1 MKNYIAIALVA
12 LTMASCATSSSVTRE
27 ARYPKMYA
35 EKPTSIVVMPPINRT
50 NHVDAKDFFYTTMY
64 TPLCE
69 KGYYVFSP
77 MLTME
82 MFQAESAY
90 DAENFLEGNLTQFRN
105 VLGADAAMFTIIKSW
120 NRSNIGGSLTV
131 EVEYILRSTVTGQTL
146 YQREGKVKL
155 NTSVSTSS
163 KGLLGA
169 LIDVAATAAKTASTD
184 KIEAGRKCTA
194 YVLSDMPEGKYGLK
208 FDQDQKDPAGKE
220 RIEASID
227 Y

>member
-12 LTMASCATSSSVTRE
+12 LTMASCASSSLTRE
-27 ARYPKMYA
+27 ARYPKMYT

-50 NHVDAKDFFYTTMY
+50 THVDAKDFFYTTMY

-120 NRSNIGGSLTV
+120 SRSNIGGTLTV
-131 EVEYILRSTVTGQTL
+131 EVEYILRSAVTGETL
-146 YQREGKVKL
+146 YQREGKVKID
-155 NTSVSTSS
+155 TSVNTGS

-169 LIDVAATAAKTASTD
+169 LLDVAATAAKTAATD
-184 KIEAGRKCTA
+184 KIEAGRKCTTF
-194 YVLSDMPEGKYGLK
+194 VLSDMPEGKYGLNFGK
-208 FDQDQKDPAGKE
+208 DQQSPAGAA
-220 RIEASID
+220 RVTATVSQ
-227 Y
+227 

>member
-12 LTMASCATSSSVTRE
+12 LMMASCATSSLTRE

-50 NHVDAKDFFYTTMY
+50 THVDAKDFFYTTMY

-77 MLTME
+77 MLIME
-82 MFQAESAY
+82 MFQSESAY
-90 DAENFLEGNLTQFRN
+90 DAEMFLEGSLTQFRN

-131 EVEYILRSTVTGQTL
+131 EVEYILRSTVTGETL

-155 NTSVSTSS
+155 DTSVQTNS

-169 LIDVAATAAKTASTD
+169 LLDVAATAAKTAATD
-184 KIEAGRKCTA
+184 KIVAGRKCTTF
-194 YVLSDMPEGKYGLK
+194 VLSDMPEGKYGLNFGK
-208 FDQDQKDPAGKE
+208 DQQSPAGSA
-220 RIEASID
+220 RCTATVS

>member
-1 MKNYIAIALVA
+1 
-12 LTMASCATSSSVTRE
+12 
-27 ARYPKMYA
+27 MYA

-120 NRSNIGGSLTV
+120 SRSNIGGTLTV
-131 EVEYILRSTVTGQTL
+131 EVEYILRSTVTGETL
-146 YQREGKVKL
+146 YQREGKVKID
-155 NTSVSTSS
+155 TSVNTGS

-169 LIDVAATAAKTASTD
+169 LLDVAATAAKTAATD

-194 YVLSDMPEGKYGLK
+194 FVLSDMPEGKYGLN
-208 FDQDQKDPAGKE
+208 FGKDMQSPAGAA
-220 RIEASID
+220 RVTATVSQ
-227 Y
+227 

>member
-1 MKNYIAIALVA
+1 
-12 LTMASCATSSSVTRE
+12 
-27 ARYPKMYA
+27 
-35 EKPTSIVVMPPINRT
+35 
-50 NHVDAKDFFYTTMY
+50 
-64 TPLCE
+64 
-69 KGYYVFSP
+69 
-77 MLTME
+77 
-82 MFQAESAY
+82 
-90 DAENFLEGNLTQFRN
+90 

-120 NRSNIGGSLTV
+120 NRSTIGGSLTV
-131 EVEYILRSTVTGQTL
+131 EVEYILRSTVTGETL

-169 LIDVAATAAKTASTD
+169 LLDVAATAAKTASTD

-208 FDQDQKDPAGKE
+208 FGQDQKDPAGKE
-220 RIEASID
+220 RVEASID

>member
-12 LTMASCATSSSVTRE
+12 LTMASCGASSSLTRE

-64 TPLCE
+64 MPLCE

-120 NRSNIGGSLTV
+120 SRSNIGGSLTV
-131 EVEYILRSTVTGQTL
+131 EVEYILRSTVTGETL
-146 YQREGKVKL
+146 YQREGKVKID
-155 NTSVSTSS
+155 TSVNTGS

-169 LIDVAATAAKTASTD
+169 LLDVAATAAKTAATD

-194 YVLSDMPEGKYGLK
+194 FVLSYMPEGKYGLNFGK
-208 FDQDQKDPAGKE
+208 DQQSPAGNA
-220 RIEASID
+220 RVTATVSQ
-227 Y
+227 

>member
-1 MKNYIAIALVA
+1 MKNYIALAVMAITL
-12 LTMASCATSSSVTRE
+12 ASCATSSLTRDV
-27 ARYPKMYA
+27 RYPKMYE
-35 EKPTSIVVMPPINRT
+35 EKPLSIVVMPPINRT
-50 NHVDAKDFFYTTMY
+50 NHVDAKDFFYTTLYM
-64 TPLCE
+64 PLCE

-77 MLTME
+77 MLTMD
-82 MFQAESAY
+82 MFQSESAY
-90 DAENFLEGNLTQFRN
+90 DAEPFLEGSLAQFRN

-120 NRSNIGGSLTV
+120 NRSTIGGSLTV
-131 EVEYILRSTVTGQTL
+131 EVEYILRSTVTGETL

-169 LIDVAATAAKTASTD
+169 LLDVAATAAKTASTD

-208 FDQDQKDPAGKE
+208 FGQDQKDPAGKE
-220 RIEASID
+220 RVEASID

>member
-120 NRSNIGGSLTV
+120 SRSNIGGTLTV
-131 EVEYILRSTVTGQTL
+131 EVEYILRSTVTGETL
-146 YQREGKVKL
+146 YQREGKVKID
-155 NTSVSTSS
+155 TSVNTGS

-169 LIDVAATAAKTASTD
+169 LLDGAATAAKTAATD

-194 YVLSDMPEGKYGLK
+194 FVLSDMPEGKYGLNFGK
-208 FDQDQKDPAGKE
+208 DQQSPAGAP
-220 RIEASID
+220 RITATVSQ
-227 Y
+227 

>member
-1 MKNYIAIALVA
+1 MKNYIALAVMAITL
-12 LTMASCATSSSVTRE
+12 ASCATSSLTRDV
-27 ARYPKMYA
+27 RYPKMYE
-35 EKPTSIVVMPPINRT
+35 EKPLSIVVMPPINRT
-50 NHVDAKDFFYTTMY
+50 NHVDAKDFFYTTLY

-77 MLTME
+77 MLTMD
-82 MFQAESAY
+82 MFQSESAY
-90 DAENFLEGNLTQFRN
+90 DAEPFLEGSLAQFRN

-120 NRSNIGGSLTV
+120 NRSTIGGSLTV
-131 EVEYILRSTVTGQTL
+131 EVEYILRSTVTGETL

-155 NTSVSTSS
+155 NTSVSMSS

-169 LIDVAATAAKTASTD
+169 LLDVAATAAKTASTD

-208 FDQDQKDPAGKE
+208 FGQDQKAPAGKE
-220 RIEASID
+220 RVEASID

>member
-1 MKNYIAIALVA
+1 MKNYIALAVMAITL
-12 LTMASCATSSSVTRE
+12 ASCATSSLTRDI
-27 ARYPKMYA
+27 RYPKMYE
-35 EKPTSIVVMPPINRT
+35 EKPLSIVVMPPINRT
-50 NHVDAKDFFYTTMY
+50 NHVDAKDFFYTTLY

-77 MLTME
+77 MLTMD
-82 MFQAESAY
+82 MFQSESAY
-90 DAENFLEGNLTQFRN
+90 DAEPFLEGSLAQFRN

-120 NRSNIGGSLTV
+120 NRSTIGGSLTV
-131 EVEYILRSTVTGQTL
+131 EVEYILRSTVTGETL

-169 LIDVAATAAKTASTD
+169 LLDVAATAAKTASTD

-208 FDQDQKDPAGKE
+208 FGQDQKDPAGKE
-220 RIEASID
+220 RVEASID

>member
-1 MKNYIAIALVA
+1 MKNYIALAVMAITL
-12 LTMASCATSSSVTRE
+12 ASCATSSLTRDV
-27 ARYPKMYA
+27 RYPKMYE
-35 EKPTSIVVMPPINRT
+35 EKPLSIVVMPPINRT
-50 NHVDAKDFFYTTMY
+50 NHVDAKDFIYTTLY

-77 MLTME
+77 MLTMD
-82 MFQAESAY
+82 MFQSESAY
-90 DAENFLEGNLTQFRN
+90 DAEPFLEGSLAQFRN

-120 NRSNIGGSLTV
+120 NRSTIGGSLTV
-131 EVEYILRSTVTGQTL
+131 EVEYILRSTVTGETL

-169 LIDVAATAAKTASTD
+169 LLDVAATAAKTASTD

-208 FDQDQKDPAGKE
+208 FGQDQKAPAGKE
-220 RIEASID
+220 RVEASID

>member
-12 LTMASCATSSSVTRE
+12 LTMASCGASSSLTRE

-64 TPLCE
+64 MPLCE

-90 DAENFLEGNLTQFRN
+90 DAENFLEGSLTQFRN

-120 NRSNIGGSLTV
+120 SRSNIGGSLTV
-131 EVEYILRSTVTGQTL
+131 EVEYILRSTVTGETL
-146 YQREGKVKL
+146 YQREGKVKID
-155 NTSVSTSS
+155 TSVNTGS

-169 LIDVAATAAKTASTD
+169 LLDVAATAAKTAATD

-194 YVLSDMPEGKYGLK
+194 FVLSDMPEGKYGLN
-208 FDQDQKDPAGKE
+208 FGKDMQSPAGNA
-220 RIEASID
+220 RVTATVRQ
-227 Y
+227 

>member
-1 MKNYIAIALVA
+1 
-12 LTMASCATSSSVTRE
+12 
-27 ARYPKMYA
+27 
-35 EKPTSIVVMPPINRT
+35 
-50 NHVDAKDFFYTTMY
+50 VDAKDFFYTTLY

-77 MLTME
+77 MLTMD
-82 MFQAESAY
+82 MFQSESAY
-90 DAENFLEGNLTQFRN
+90 DAEPFLEGSLAQFRN

-120 NRSNIGGSLTV
+120 NRSTIGGSLTV
-131 EVEYILRSTVTGQTL
+131 EVEYILRSTVTGETL

-169 LIDVAATAAKTASTD
+169 LLDVAATAAKTASTD

-208 FDQDQKDPAGKE
+208 FGQDQKDPAGKE
-220 RIEASID
+220 RVEASID

>member
-12 LTMASCATSSSVTRE
+12 LTMASCGASSSLTRE

-64 TPLCE
+64 MPLCE

-120 NRSNIGGSLTV
+120 SRSNIGGSLTV
-131 EVEYILRSTVTGQTL
+131 EVEYILRSTVTGETL
-146 YQREGKVKL
+146 YQREGKVKID
-155 NTSVSTSS
+155 TSVNTGS

-169 LIDVAATAAKTASTD
+169 LLDVAATAAKTAATD

-194 YVLSDMPEGKYGLK
+194 FVLSDMPEGKYGLNFGK
-208 FDQDQKDPAGKE
+208 DQQSPAGNA
-220 RIEASID
+220 RVTATVSQ
-227 Y
+227 

>member
-1 MKNYIAIALVA
+1 MKNYIALAVMAITL
-12 LTMASCATSSSVTRE
+12 ASCATSSLTRDV
-27 ARYPKMYA
+27 RYPKMYE
-35 EKPTSIVVMPPINRT
+35 EKPLSIVVMPPINRT
-50 NHVDAKDFFYTTMY
+50 NHVDAKDFFYTTLY

-77 MLTME
+77 MLTMD
-82 MFQAESAY
+82 MFQSESAY
-90 DAENFLEGNLTQFRN
+90 DAEPFLEGSLAQFRN

-120 NRSNIGGSLTV
+120 NRNNIGGSLTV
-131 EVEYILRSTVTGQTL
+131 EVEYILRSTVTGETL

-169 LIDVAATAAKTASTD
+169 LLDVAATAVKTASTD

-208 FDQDQKDPAGKE
+208 FGQDQKDPAGKE
-220 RIEASID
+220 RVEASID

>member
-1 MKNYIAIALVA
+1 
-12 LTMASCATSSSVTRE
+12 
-27 ARYPKMYA
+27 
-35 EKPTSIVVMPPINRT
+35 
-50 NHVDAKDFFYTTMY
+50 
-64 TPLCE
+64 
-69 KGYYVFSP
+69 
-77 MLTME
+77 
-82 MFQAESAY
+82 MFQSESAY
-90 DAENFLEGNLTQFRN
+90 DAEPFLEGSLAQFRN

-120 NRSNIGGSLTV
+120 NRSTIGGSLTV
-131 EVEYILRSTVTGQTL
+131 EVEYILRSTVTGETL

-169 LIDVAATAAKTASTD
+169 LLDVAATAAKTASTD

-208 FDQDQKDPAGKE
+208 FGQDQKAPAGKE
-220 RIEASID
+220 RVEASID

>member
-1 MKNYIAIALVA
+1 MKNYIAIALMA
-12 LTMASCATSSSVTRE
+12 LMMASCVTSSSLTRE

-120 NRSNIGGSLTV
+120 SRSNIGGSLTV
-131 EVEYILRSTVTGQTL
+131 EVEYILRSTVTGETL
-146 YQREGKVKL
+146 YQREGKVKID
-155 NTSVSTSS
+155 TSVNTGS

-169 LIDVAATAAKTASTD
+169 LLDVAATAAKTAATD

-194 YVLSDMPEGKYGLK
+194 FVLSDMPEGKYGLNFGK
-208 FDQDQKDPAGKE
+208 DQQSPAGNA
-220 RIEASID
+220 RVTATVSQ
-227 Y
+227 

>member
-120 NRSNIGGSLTV
+120 SRSNIGGTLTV
-131 EVEYILRSTVTGQTL
+131 EVEYILRSTVTGETL
-146 YQREGKVKL
+146 YQREGKVKID
-155 NTSVSTSS
+155 TSVNT
-163 KGLLGA
+163 
-169 LIDVAATAAKTASTD
+169 VAATAAKTAATD

-194 YVLSDMPEGKYGLK
+194 FVLSDMPEGKYGLNFGK
-208 FDQDQKDPAGKE
+208 DQQSPAGAP
-220 RIEASID
+220 RITATVSQ
-227 Y
+227 

>member
-12 LTMASCATSSSVTRE
+12 LMMASCGASSSLTRE

-64 TPLCE
+64 MPLCE

-90 DAENFLEGNLTQFRN
+90 DAENFLEGSLTQFRN

-120 NRSNIGGSLTV
+120 SRSNIGGSLTV
-131 EVEYILRSTVTGQTL
+131 EVEYILRSTVTGETL
-146 YQREGKVKL
+146 YQREGKVKID
-155 NTSVSTSS
+155 TSVNTGS
-163 KGLLGA
+163 KLC
-169 LIDVAATAAKTASTD
+169 V
-184 KIEAGRKCTA
+184 
-194 YVLSDMPEGKYGLK
+194 
-208 FDQDQKDPAGKE
+208 
-220 RIEASID
+220 
-227 Y
+227 

>member
-1 MKNYIAIALVA
+1 MKNYIALAVMAIML
-12 LTMASCATSSSVTRE
+12 ASCATSSLTRDV
-27 ARYPKMYA
+27 RYPKMYE
-35 EKPTSIVVMPPINRT
+35 EKPLSIVVMPPINRT
-50 NHVDAKDFFYTTMY
+50 NHVDAKDFFYTTLY

-82 MFQAESAY
+82 MFQSESAY
-90 DAENFLEGNLTQFRN
+90 DAEPFLEGSLAQFRN